1 MSIAEKIVITGDAAD
16 AEQALDSVAHKAKGV
31 GNEMSIAAKRM
42 AAVGTAAVAASTAMA
57 AVYAVDK
64 AKEFEKSM
72 SDLSAITGATG
83 KDLDFLSSKAM
94 EFGSQTTKSAAQ
106 AAEAFKL
113 VASAKPDLL
122 ANAEALAAV
131 TRETITLS
139 EAAGTSLPESAATLG
154 ASLNQFNADAKESG
168 RFINVLAAG
177 AKFGASEISNTAE
190 ALKVSGTVAHSV
202 GLSFEQTNAAIQALA
217 SVAIKGSEA
226 GTGLRGVLLKLSTQS
241 RDEFNPEIV
250 GFTQAIKNLAAA
262 HLTTT
267 EKAKLFGQESIT
279 AASALITQAD
289 SLDTLTGKLTDTNTA
304 YDQARTRV
312 NNLDGDLKILNSA
325 MEAQAIM
332 AGSVVSLSLR
342 TLVQGFTDV
351 ISAEKQT
358 AKETDKAKKSAQNL
372 AINVGK
378 VADFIGNAA
387 QGMVLPF
394 EIVGASIET
403 VAKQAWKAMNGDFA
417 GAMAVGTKAV
427 DDMESHIIHLTDP
440 ENASRFE
447 NMARGII
454 ASNEELSA
462 SNKKETEAEK
472 KKRETEAAA
481 AKAKLEEI
489 QKEIEANRKLAE
501 AKAKAA
507 KAATL
512 HKSELSAAKAAADK
526 RAKELADA
534 KAAADNVINL
544 QQEKF
549 LRLHDQALQASGENE
564 LLANE
569 KYQREYENLQAQR
582 ERLLALVGD
591 DKQKRQELNGQ
602 FDAAEEDLLTVHLD
616 RLGKIE
622 AAKMSADEKLWKSG
636 LDGKLQLTG
645 HMLGKMAG
653 LMNSKNRAMF
663 ETGKAAARSE
673 NAVNTYLSATK
684 AYASLAGIPIVGP
697 ALGALAAAA
706 AVAAGVGNDQ
716 KIAKQQ
722 FGGGSVSG
730 GASVAS
736 VSGAGAGGSSISG
749 GTSGGSGGSG
759 QGGGNVFNLNVSLKD
774 APLGT
779 TVDPQAARMIGEHL
793 APYVQEAFDRGYGNR
808 AVATG

>member
-1 MSIAEKIVITGDAAD
+1 MSIAEKIVITGDASD
-16 AEQALDSVAHKAKGV
+16 AEHALDSVAHKAKGV
-31 GNEMSIAAKRM
+31 GNEMSIVSKRM

-64 AKEFEKSM
+64 TKEFEKSI
-72 SDLSAITGATG
+72 SDLAAITGATG
-83 KDLDFLSSKAM
+83 KDLDFLTSKAM

-154 ASLNQFNADAKESG
+154 ASLNQFNADAEESG

-241 RDEFNPEIV
+241 REEFNPEIV

-289 SLDTLTGKLTDTNTA
+289 SLDTLTGKLTDTDTA
-304 YDQARTRV
+304 YEQARIRV
-312 NNLDGDLKILNSA
+312 NNLDGDLKILSSA

-332 AGSVVSLSLR
+332 AGTTVSLSLR

-351 ISAEKQT
+351 ISVEKQT
-358 AKETDKAKKSAQNL
+358 TEETNKTKRNAQEL
-372 AINVGK
+372 AVVVGQ
-378 VADFIGNAA
+378 VADVVGNAA
-387 QGMVLPF
+387 NGIAFPF
-394 EIVGASIET
+394 E
-403 VAKQAWKAMNGDFA
+403 
-417 GAMAVGTKAV
+417 AVGGAIGALAAQLLAV
-427 DDMESHIIHLTDP
+427 TQGEFRQAINIGTAYADDMHQKLLDMSDPEISSRYEDIARHIIAT
-440 ENASRFE
+440 
-447 NMARGII
+447 
-454 ASNEELSA
+454 NEELAA
-462 SNKKETEAEK
+462 SSKKETEAEK
-472 KKRETEAAA
+472 AKREADAAA
-481 AKAKLEEI
+481 SKAKLEALK
-489 QKEIEANRKLAE
+489 KEIEGNRKLAE
-501 AKAKAA
+501 AKAEAA
-507 KAATL
+507 RVATID
-512 HKSELSAAKAAADK
+512 KAAADK
-526 RAKELADA
+526 KAKELADA
-534 KAAADNVINL
+534 KAAADNIINL
-544 QQEKF
+544 QQRKF
-549 LRLHDQALQASGENE
+549 LRLHDQALQASGEE
-564 LLANE
+564 ETLWGE
-569 KYQREYENLQAQR
+569 KYTREYDALRTQR
-582 ERLLALVGD
+582 KNLLALVGD
-591 DKQKRQELNGQ
+591 DRLKRQELNGQ
-602 FDAAEEDLLTVHLD
+602 FDTAEADLLTVHLD
-616 RLGKIE
+616 RLHKIE
-622 AAKMSADEKLWKSG
+622 ESKMSADEKLWKSG
-636 LDGKLQLTG
+636 LDGKLQVTG
-645 HMLGKMAG
+645 KMLGQLSG
-653 LMNSKNRAMF
+653 LVNSKSRAMF
-663 ETGKAAARSE
+663 ETGKVAARSE

-736 VSGAGAGGSSISG
+736 VSGAGAGGSGGSSISG
-749 GTSGGSGGSG
+749 GTSGGSGDSG
-759 QGGGNVFNLNVSLKD
+759 QGGGNVFNLNLSLKD

-779 TVDPQAARMIGEHL
+779 TIDPQAARLIGEHL

-808 AVATG
+808 AVAG